1 MMLRPTGLLAFLLL
15 CSGLVQAQ
23 PLAAYVTNQQQVMVW
38 DNGIIRK
45 IDYMAPVAL
54 QTGRTAIPY
63 LDNTRSFKIYYG
75 GGVRKLNSGFTNAFQ
90 ATDNLVTFLNAR
102 SLNVFED
109 GKVTNLTLLCDD
121 YLVGDSLV
129 LFLDGVRNEYKAY
142 YDGGIYPIEN
152 FLAAQGVSQARVSD
166 NIAAYVNY
174 ASQFRIFFHGEILA
188 QEEYAVNNFLVGR
201 NTVAYTDI
209 NRSFKVFHNGRT
221 RTLEDFE
228 PISYAVGD
236 DLVAYRS
243 NDGYAKIFYNDSL
256 YNLGY
261 FEPNFVVGDHVVAFS
276 DNTGYLQVF
285 YRGDIITLDN
295 YYPTNMV
302 LQYNSLAYVDRN
314 NMLRL
319 FTDGEIYDVNAGS
332 AEAWEL
338 NYDVLKYRIG
348 QSLYRIFYKGREY

>member
-1 MMLRPTGLLAFLLL
+1 MIRKLSGLFFLLFA
-15 CSGLVQAQ
+15 CSGIAHAQ

-38 DNGIIRK
+38 DNGVIRK
-45 IDYMAPVAL
+45 IDYMQPVAL
-54 QTGRTAIPY
+54 QTGRVAIPY

-75 GGVRKLNSGFTNAFQ
+75 GGVQKINNGFTNTFQ

-109 GKVTNLTLLCDD
+109 GKVTNLTLLTDD

-142 YDGGIYPIEN
+142 YDGAIFPIEN
-152 FLAAQGVSQARVSD
+152 FLAAQGLSKARVSD

-174 ASQFRIFFHGEILA
+174 ASQFRIFYRGEILA
-188 QEEYAVNNFLVGR
+188 QEEYEVNNFSVGR
-201 NTVAYTDI
+201 NTVAYVDI
-209 NRSFKVFHNGRT
+209 NRQFKVFHKGNT

-228 PISYAVGD
+228 PMSYAAGD

-243 NDGYAKIFYNDSL
+243 NDGYFKIFYNDSL

-261 FEPNFVVGDHVVAFS
+261 FEPSFVVGDHIVAFT

-285 YRGDIITLDN
+285 YQGDVITLDN
-295 YYPTNMV
+295 FYPQNIV
-302 LQYNSLAYVDRN
+302 AQYHSLAWVDRS
-314 NMLRL
+314 NMLRV

-332 AEAWEL
+332 AESWDL
-338 NYDVLKYRIG
+338 HYDVVKYRIG
-348 QSLYRIFYKGREY
+348 QSLYRVFYKGREY

>member
-1 MMLRPTGLLAFLLL
+1 MTFKFSGLLAAFLVGAGI
-15 CSGLVQAQ
+15 SQAQ

-45 IDYMAPVAL
+45 IDYMRPVSL

-63 LDNTRSFKIYYG
+63 LDNTRSFKIYYA
-75 GGVRKLNSGFTNAFQ
+75 GGVQKINNGFTNAFQ

-109 GKVTNLTLLCDD
+109 GKITNLTLLCDD

-152 FLAAQGVSQARVSD
+152 FLAAQGLSQARVSD

-174 ASQFRIFFHGEILA
+174 ASQFRIFYHGEIIA
-188 QEEYAVNNFLVGR
+188 QEEYAVNNFSVGR
-201 NTVAYTDI
+201 NTVAYVDV
-209 NRSFKVFHNGRT
+209 NRQFKVFHKGRT

-228 PISYAVGD
+228 PMSYAAGD

-243 NDGYAKIFYNDSL
+243 NDGYFKIYYNDSL

-261 FEPNFVVGDHVVAFS
+261 FDPSFSVGDHVVAFT
-276 DNTGYLQVF
+276 DNTGFLQVF
-285 YRGDIITLDN
+285 YKGDIITLDN
-295 YYPTNMV
+295 YFPQNFIV
-302 LQYNSLAYVDRN
+302 QYNSLAYVDRN
-314 NMLRL
+314 NMLRV
-319 FTDGEIYDVNAGS
+319 FTGGEVYDVNAGS
-332 AEAWEL
+332 AEEWEL